1 MAVTAADR
9 GREVRRRLLTA
20 ATELIPEL
28 GWNGVSTRVL
38 AERAG
43 VTPGL
48 VHYHFP
54 SLAALLREAA
64 LGMMR
69 EVVAATT
76 PGLATAATVD
86 SGLELMLAA
95 LDAYTGTDPMSLLF
109 IETYLAATRDETLR
123 TELAG
128 LLEQFRDAL
137 ANWLAEHGQDNS
149 QQAAA
154 VLAAALDGVLLH
166 RALNPELTSRMVSPM
181 LRRLLAPEPPERRK
195 DRKEQVR

>member
-128 LLEQFRDAL
+128 LLEQFRGAL

-166 RALNPELTSRMVSPM
+166 RALNPELTS
-181 LRRLLAPEPPERRK
+181 
-195 DRKEQVR
+195 